1 MEIPG
6 RNGLDEQSQTDGRSH
21 EAAQR
26 ETEPHVG
33 RITVG
38 AFGTGYNAGVKRR
51 IFLTGLSGWA
61 IAGLSGARE
70 TAPKR
75 VVVIGGGIVGAGIAY
90 RLARRGVEVTV
101 LERDRPAAGATGQS
115 FAWLNAHYSKQ
126 PFHYHELNR
135 LGISAWHALEHE
147 AGGAVD
153 IQWSGAVEWY
163 PQGSNAEEMIRLIP
177 RLQAWGHPVRPIAA
191 EEIRRLEPGVV
202 SGPVGAAAFAECDGM
217 LDPVRAAS
225 WLLEAARKAGA
236 HIVYPSRVTGFQVR
250 ERRVRAVLTAGDD
263 IATDAVVI
271 AAGVDAADLCAE
283 LGSRIRLV
291 PAPGLLV
298 HTAPL
303 PRLVSRVVVA
313 EKAHLKQYAD
323 GRVVLGDDFGPPKT
337 ADHAQLTGARDFPSD
352 EIRRIHAQ
360 RLVRQARE
368 YLPGVSEA
376 SIERLSLGWRPMPA
390 DGLPVIGFLGS
401 CPNAYVAVTHSG
413 VTLAALLGQL
423 VSVEMLDGVRVER
436 LDAYRPARFA

>member
-1 MEIPG
+1 M
-6 RNGLDEQSQTDGRSH
+6 
-21 EAAQR
+21 
-26 ETEPHVG
+26 
-33 RITVG
+33 
-38 AFGTGYNAGVKRR
+38 
-51 IFLTGLSGWA
+51 
-61 IAGLSGARE
+61 
-70 TAPKR
+70 
-75 VVVIGGGIVGAGIAY
+75 
-90 RLARRGVEVTV
+90 EVTV

-115 FAWLNAHYSKQ
+115 FAWLNAHYTKQ

-135 LGISAWHALEHE
+135 LGIAAWHALEHE
-147 AGGAVD
+147 AGDALD

-163 PQGSNAEEMIRLIP
+163 PEGSNAEEMSRLIP
-177 RLQAWGHPVRPIAA
+177 RLQVWGHPVRTIAA

-202 SGPVGAAAFAECDGM
+202 AGAVGAAAFSECDGM

-225 WLLEAARKAGA
+225 WLLDAARNAGA
-236 HIVYPSRVTGFQVR
+236 RIAYPSLVKGFELR
-250 ERRVRAVLTAGDD
+250 ERRVRMVLTSGGEV
-263 IATDAVVI
+263 ATDAVVI
-271 AAGVDAADLCAE
+271 AAGVDAPDLCTG
-283 LGSRIRLV
+283 LGSRIPLL

-313 EKAHLKQYAD
+313 EKAHLKQYTD

-337 ADHAQLTGARDFPSD
+337 DAHAPLTGARDFPSD
-352 EIRRIHAQ
+352 EIRRLHAQ

-376 SIERLSLGWRPMPA
+376 SVERLSLGWRPMPA

-413 VTLAALLGQL
+413 VTLAAVLGQL
-423 VSVEMLDGVRVER
+423 ASAEMLDGVRVER
-436 LDAYRPARFA
+436 LDPYRPARFG